1 MYKKTFH
8 LKSFDKTNAFLI
20 SLFGNIMVILII
32 GFQIVR
38 LFVWLWNL
46 CWVKLYP
53 LGSSDLVLHSSINR
67 SVVNGRDAMAAH
79 S

>member
-1 MYKKTFH
+1 
-8 LKSFDKTNAFLI
+8 
-20 SLFGNIMVILII
+20 MVILII

-38 LFVWLWNL
+38 RFVWQWNL
-46 CWVKLYP
+46 CREKLYP
-53 LGSSDLVLHSSINR
+53 IGSPDLVLHSSINR